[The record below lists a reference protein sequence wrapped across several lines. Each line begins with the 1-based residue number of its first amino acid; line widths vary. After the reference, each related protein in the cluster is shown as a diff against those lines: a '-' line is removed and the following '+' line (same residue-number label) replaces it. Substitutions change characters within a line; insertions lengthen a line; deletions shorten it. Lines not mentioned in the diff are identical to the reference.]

1 MSKIDQTHKVSNY
14 IIKNPPKNMSEIK
27 GEEFKE
33 IPKKKDKKQKDSK
46 VKKAKDKKEKESK
59 TEKEVPAYEV
69 TIKND

>member
-33 IPKKKDKKQKDSK
+33 IPKKKDKK
-46 VKKAKDKKEKESK
+46 
-59 TEKEVPAYEV
+59 
-69 TIKND
+69 